1 MSLSAKEIG
10 RVVDRLAA
18 DLPGASVRRALSP
31 LGRDEESVVL
41 ELRGRGRDHF
51 LEICV
56 SARFSRI
63 YRVPSAPPR
72 APEPHPF
79 AMLLRRRAVGSRV
92 AAVRQLDGDRAVAIE
107 LVRGEERATLLA
119 ELTSRHA
126 NLFWLDGEGTV
137 AGSLLPNRSHKR
149 KLVPGEP
156 YRPPI
161 PHPAGEQDDRFGDGP
176 ELESRIAE
184 HYRRAER
191 DAELEARRAAVA
203 RAARTAAKRLARLER
218 NLERDLERAAEA
230 DRLQAQAFA
239 LQANLHRAR
248 RGMRELEATDFEG
261 GELSVPLDPALDP
274 AANMNR
280 LFERAKRLRRALPR
294 VRERFAETR
303 AERERFDSL
312 RARIPE
318 ADAGELAE
326 LLAELRERFPRLARR
341 AERRRGDP
349 ERRTPY
355 LEFAIGAGRTARVGR
370 SARENDE
377 LTLRHARPGDLWL
390 HARGL
395 AGSHVVVPLGRGE
408 DPSPEL
414 LIDAAHLAAHF
425 SKAKGERDVEV
436 GWTRRRYVQK
446 PRGAPPGAVR
456 LLREK
461 TIYVRVEPERLARLL
476 GS

>member
-1 MSLSAKEIG
+1 MSLSAKEIS
-10 RVVDRLAA
+10 RVVDQLAA
-18 DLPGASVRRALSP
+18 DLPGASVRRAISP
-31 LGRDEESVVL
+31 ADRSEGTVVL

-56 SARFSRI
+56 SARFCRI
-63 YRVPSAPPR
+63 CRIGSAPR
-72 APEPHPF
+72 NAPAPHPF
-79 AMLLRRRAVGSRV
+79 VMLLRRRAVGSRV
-92 AAVRQLDGDRAVAIE
+92 EAVRQLGGDRAVAID
-107 LVRGEERATLLA
+107 LARGGERASLLA

-126 NLFWLDGEGTV
+126 NLFWLDGEGV
-137 AGSLLPNRSHKR
+137 VVGSLLPNRSHKR
-149 KLVPGEP
+149 RLVPGQP

-161 PHPAGEQDDRFGDGP
+161 PHPAGEQNDRFGGEP
-176 ELESRIAE
+176 GLESQIAD

-191 DAELEARRAAVA
+191 DAELEDRRATVA
-203 RAARTAAKRLARLER
+203 RAARSAVGRLERLER

-230 DRLQAQAFA
+230 ERLQAMAFA

-248 RGMRELEATDFEG
+248 RGMRELDATDFEG
-261 GELSVPLDPALDP
+261 RELSVPLDPALDP

-294 VRERFAETR
+294 VRERIAETR
-303 AERERFDSL
+303 AERERFDLL

-318 ADAGELAE
+318 AGAGELSE
-326 LLAELRERFPRLARR
+326 LLSELRERFPRLARR

-408 DPSPEL
+408 DPSAEL

-425 SKAKGERDVEV
+425 SKARGERDVEV

-446 PRGAPPGAVR
+446 PKGAPPGAVR

-461 TIYVRVEPERLARLL
+461 TVYVRLEPQRLARLL